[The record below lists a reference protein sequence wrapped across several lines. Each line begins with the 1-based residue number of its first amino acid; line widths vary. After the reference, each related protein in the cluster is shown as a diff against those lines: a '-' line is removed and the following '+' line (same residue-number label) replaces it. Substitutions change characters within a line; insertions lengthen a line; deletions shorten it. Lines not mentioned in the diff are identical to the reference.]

1 MWRKRK
7 YLSHPNTGSKCR
19 DKGMTKPG
27 DVDYYTRVRAYK
39 ALSTHYYD
47 PHRMLLA
54 LLPLAMRMAGPREA
68 LWHALIRRWGST
80 TAPVPPGPSVSG
92 A

>member
-54 LLPLAMRMAGPREA
+54 LLPLVLRFIIDAQVYAASFRQFSWASASA
-68 LWHALIRRWGST
+68 L
-80 TAPVPPGPSVSG
+80 
-92 A
+92 